1 MKTYDNEAI
10 IKKMV
15 AKQENML
22 VPSELVPHCPVCG
35 APMSMNLRADNT
47 FVEDDGWHI
56 AAERYQTFIRR
67 HRDLNIVYL
76 ELGVGGNTPGIIKYP
91 FWQMTYNNPNAAY
104 ICIKLATPISNGGL
118 TLTPPGYFSG
128 SARGGISQYHFY
140 WLPPKE
146 GSPTF
151 FRPPACRSLPVP
163 EYISKSF
170 LRLHSLLSKHSILA
184 PRNACLPIL
193 FGTPDA
199 CQKASA
205 YSSLSDMT

>member
-1 MKTYDNEAI
+1 MPKR
-10 IKKMV
+10 K
-15 AKQENML
+15 
-22 VPSELVPHCPVCG
+22 
-35 APMSMNLRADNT
+35 
-47 FVEDDGWHI
+47 
-56 AAERYQTFIRR
+56 
-67 HRDLNIVYL
+67 
-76 ELGVGGNTPGIIKYP
+76 KYP
-91 FWQMTYNNPNAAY
+91 KLPNGYGSIKRLSGKNRTNPY
-104 ICIKLATPISNGGL
+104 GVYPPTKEFELATPISNGGL

>member
-1 MKTYDNEAI
+1 MRPILSPLLFPTSLY
-10 IKKMV
+10 
-15 AKQENML
+15 
-22 VPSELVPHCPVCG
+22 
-35 APMSMNLRADNT
+35 NLS
-47 FVEDDGWHI
+47 
-56 AAERYQTFIRR
+56 
-67 HRDLNIVYL
+67 LNSTRPLKVY
-76 ELGVGGNTPGIIKYP
+76 
-91 FWQMTYNNPNAAY
+91 
-104 ICIKLATPISNGGL
+104 KLATPISNGGL

-199 CQKASA
+199 CQKAST

>member
-1 MKTYDNEAI
+1 MQPYSNCGLYA
-10 IKKMV
+10 KKY
-15 AKQENML
+15 
-22 VPSELVPHCPVCG
+22 
-35 APMSMNLRADNT
+35 NLSVQ
-47 FVEDDGWHI
+47 F
-56 AAERYQTFIRR
+56 
-67 HRDLNIVYL
+67 L
-76 ELGVGGNTPGIIKYP
+76 
-91 FWQMTYNNPNAAY
+91 
-104 ICIKLATPISNGGL
+104 L
-118 TLTPPGYFSG
+118 T
-128 SARGGISQYHFY
+128 SAGISQYHFY

-193 FGTPDA
+193 SGTPAA

-205 YSSLSDMT
+205 YSSLSDMTWIPIRLSSAVLQHTYEYDLCIPAHQLDPPVSSHTASWWLQPNLFWFLHTLSFFYTSA